1 MHHHSALRITAKAL
15 AAEYRRP
22 RVSLRVVDEDRPRTR
37 GECVGGERPC
47 PWVSCRHHLALEVQR
62 GGSISI
68 NPLLL
73 EDAINGDELDLTRLP
88 ETCALDV
95 ADRGP
100 TTARHVANL
109 AGTSF
114 QRICQVEG
122 KALAH
127 AAKEAGK
134 KGRDELL
141 ALLAEWHDIP
151 GRRGR

>member
-22 RVSLRVVDEDRPRTR
+22 RVSLQMVDEDRPRTR
-37 GECVGGERPC
+37 GDCAGGERPC
-47 PWVSCRHHLALEVQR
+47 PWVSCRYHLAVEVQR

-73 EDAINGDELDLTRLP
+73 DDAINGDELDLTRLP

-100 TTARHVANL
+100 TTARYVAGL
-109 AGTSF
+109 VGKTF
-114 QRICQVEG
+114 QLVEIVVKQGLERAAKKAG
-122 KALAH
+122 KAGRA
-127 AAKEAGK
+127 EAL
-134 KGRDELL
+134 EMLT
-141 ALLAEWHDIP
+141 EWHDHP
-151 GRRGR
+151 GRSGR